1 MPKSNKVVPKKDS
14 IIIQFQVSNQE
25 YTDIQRVKI
34 GLGKSRENNSDFY
47 KELLLKGLNETV
59 L

>member
-1 MPKSNKVVPKKDS
+1 MLQTNKIALKKDKVT
-14 IIIQFQVSNQE
+14 IQFNLTNKE

-34 GLGKSRENNSDFY
+34 ELGKSRENNSDFY
-47 KELLLKGLNETV
+47 KELLLKGLNEIA